1 MKTPF
6 NWVGNKY
13 NYIEEINKVV
23 KNKKYNK
30 VFDMFMGS
38 GNIILNLDCE
48 ANEFIGND
56 KQRLLPLLYQ
66 SIKETL
72 GGFDI
77 LELKNI
83 ISKWNN
89 FSNKQDYYDFRT
101 YWNIKYSKNQ
111 FDREFIYE
119 TALLLKM
126 CSNSM
131 VRFNKQGEFNQ
142 GFRGLGN
149 KNEFFGESMIS
160 LIVDGL
166 NKLYDTLCDKEY
178 KFINYDMIN
187 VEYRKGDLLILDPPY
202 ILRQDMYGQDFSNNH
217 DDYLLNILKCKEVDF
232 IYFNYIERDG
242 ERHSKLCD
250 ILENNPDL
258 KIIELSNKTKSG
270 QGANGSKSIREVLIT
285 NIKESE

>member
-13 NYIEEINKVV
+13 NYIDTINDVV

-30 VFDMFMGS
+30 VVDMFMGS

-56 KQRLLPLLYQ
+56 KQRLLPLLYK
-66 SIKETL
+66 SINESS
-72 GGFDI
+72 GMFDF
-77 LELKNI
+77 LELRNI
-83 ISKWNN
+83 ITKWNN
-89 FSNKQDYYDFRT
+89 FSNKQDYYDFRK
-101 YWNIKYSKNQ
+101 YWNIKYNRNQ

-149 KNEFFGESMIS
+149 KKEFFGESMIE
-160 LIVDGL
+160 LIVNGL
-166 NKLYDTLCDKEY
+166 NELDSSLCDREY
-178 KFINYDMIN
+178 KFTNYDMIDVKYN
-187 VEYRKGDLLILDPPY
+187 RDDLLILDPPY
-202 ILRQDMYGQDFSNNH
+202 ILRQDMYSQDFSVKH
-217 DDYLLNILKCKEVDF
+217 DDYLLDILKKKEVDF
-232 IYFNYIERDG
+232 IYFNYIERDNFT
-242 ERHSKLCD
+242 HTKLYELLNSD
-250 ILENNPDL
+250 SELRV
-258 KIIELSNKTKSG
+258 IELSNKTKSG
-270 QGANGSKSIREVLIT
+270 QGAKDVKEVREIMIT
-285 NIKESE
+285 NIKEND

>member
-13 NYIEEINKVV
+13 NYIDTINDVV

-30 VFDMFMGS
+30 VIDMFMGS
-38 GNIILNLDCE
+38 GNILLNLDCE
-48 ANEFIGND
+48 ANKFIGND

-66 SIKETL
+66 SIKESS
-72 GGFDI
+72 GMFDV
-77 LELKNI
+77 LELRNI
-83 ISKWNN
+83 IAKWNN
-89 FSNKQDYYDFRT
+89 FSNKQDYYDFRE
-101 YWNIKYSKNQ
+101 YWNIKYSRNQ

-149 KNEFFGESMIS
+149 KKEFFGESMIK

-166 NKLYDTLCDKEY
+166 NELDNNLCDREY
-178 KFINYDMIN
+178 KFINYDVLGIKYN
-187 VEYRKGDLLILDPPY
+187 RDDLLILDPPY
-202 ILRQDMYGQDFSNNH
+202 ILRQDMYSQDFSTQH
-217 DDYLLNILKCKEVDF
+217 DDYLLDILKKKEVDF

-242 ERHSKLCD
+242 EKHSKLCD
-250 ILENNPDL
+250 ILENNPDF

-270 QGANGSKSIREVLIT
+270 QGANGSKNIKEVLIT
-285 NIKESE
+285 NIKEYE